1 MFGMMTPAPDGIHVG
16 GHVGTGRRGVRTTR
30 ALVAVILACAA
41 GLFGLG
47 ALWFAT
53 LAGVGDDATPPA
65 VWLAMAAGW
74 LCVALLLA
82 AAAVA
87 AVRLDLG
94 RLDPGRRE
102 APEPI
107 SRSASGGR

>member
-1 MFGMMTPAPDGIHVG
+1 M
-16 GHVGTGRRGVRTTR
+16 RTTR
-30 ALVAVILACAA
+30 ALVAVILGCAA

-47 ALWFAT
+47 ALWFVM
-53 LAGVGDDATPPA
+53 LAGVGADATPPG
-65 VWLAMAAGW
+65 VWIAMAAGW

-94 RLDPGRRE
+94 WLDPAPREPRRPPGRCGSG
-102 APEPI
+102 
-107 SRSASGGR
+107 SRDG